1 MSAGIPMATRNQTA
15 LFELRQ
21 IAMMSDDDDLLDLLD
36 SYGDEL

>member
-1 MSAGIPMATRNQTA
+1 
-15 LFELRQ
+15 LRQ